1 MKTMRITAFALVT
14 AVGAGLLSPVA
25 AHASW
30 KGKRNTAYALG
41 ALGVYG
47 LATKKPLI
55 GALGLGG
62 GIYQYLQANKE
73 RKRERD
79 RDRRRAL
86 AFRRYRT
93 YAAQRR
99 VTRRYSTPRR
109 SYSRVSGYRSTYNR
123 AHAAPPGWSRG
134 KKVGWYKH

>member
-1 MKTMRITAFALVT
+1 MRNTIRLTAFTVATVL
-14 AVGAGLLSPVA
+14 GGGLLGPAA

-47 LATKKPLI
+47 LVTKKPLI

-62 GIYQYLQANKE
+62 GVYQYLRANKE
-73 RKRERD
+73 RKKERD
-79 RDRRRAL
+79 RNRRRAL

-93 YAAQRR
+93 YHAPTR
-99 VTRRYSTPRR
+99 VTRSYYAPRR
-109 SYSRVSGYRSTYNR
+109 SYRTSSRVSGYRSTHR
-123 AHAAPPGWSRG
+123 TPPGWSRG
-134 KKVGWYKH
+134 RKVGWYKR